1 MQSVCCVTFPYTLIL
16 ISLYR
21 ILLIGSD
28 YSLVRPSFITP
39 IFVGIDIACIGTQAG
54 GSITLFNQDGES
66 ALQKMRT
73 GRLILVLGLFF
84 QLAGFC
90 VFLVLAIFFDRKAS
104 RSRKEG
110 LRALRPLMNAFYISG
125 ALIVLRSIYR
135 VVGES
140 GHSHNYEG
148 GTSGSSLPYLFP
160 VEFLTIN
167 LLTPNMSG
175 YLLDTEW
182 PYYVLDAL
190 PVAVRIIIY

>member
-1 MQSVCCVTFPYTLIL
+1 M
-16 ISLYR
+16 SLYR
-21 ILLIGSD
+21 IVLIGSE

-90 VFLVLAIFFDRKAS
+90 VFLVLAIFFDRKSSKA
-104 RSRKEG
+104 RKEG
-110 LRALRPLMNAFYISG
+110 VRALRPLMNAFYISG

-135 VVGES
+135 TVGEF
-140 GHSHNYEG
+140 GHSRNYEG
-148 GTSGSSLPYLFP
+148 GKSGSSSPYLFP
-160 VEFLTIN
+160 VEFLTID
-167 LLTPNMSG
+167 LATPNMSG